1 MEYIIAIGTRTGL
14 ERVYIRGIYLLHTK
28 PPYKRLSL
36 LISAATI
43 VAHKGILRL
52 LIDIRCCV
60 SALDKRY
67 TTGTIGT
74 RRLLRHEC
82 LMCVSGCCSC
92 HEVSG
97 RLHKELREGCW
108 VELGLKIGGTL
119 RLKHIQV
126 VSIDVVIRL
135 TLIVR
140 QRHLAYRQNRKEV

>member
-1 MEYIIAIGTRTGL
+1 MEYIIARSTRTGL
-14 ERVYIRGIYLLHTK
+14 ERVYIREIYLLHTK
-28 PPYKRLSL
+28 PPYKRISL
-36 LISAATI
+36 LIATAAI
-43 VAHKGILRL
+43 VVHKSILRL
-52 LIDIRCCV
+52 LIDIRCCIGT
-60 SALDKRY
+60 LDKRD
-67 TTGTIGT
+67 TTGTIT

-97 RLHKELREGCW
+97 RLHKELRECCW
-108 VELGLKIGGTL
+108 VEMGLKIGGTL

-140 QRHLAYRQNRKEV
+140 QRHLAHRQNGEEV